1 MGAGIAKQMKQ
12 KYPDN
17 FDYYKELCDEF
28 SYRPELLLGQCQ
40 LTMNS
45 DDTMPLPYTRYIANL
60 FGQVGYGRDKQQTD
74 LKALFQAFL
83 SLREQSKLI
92 DKFTIAIPY
101 GIGCGLG
108 GANWNDVY
116 KIIEKVFKNDEY
128 SIVDIYQLQ
137 K

>member
-1 MGAGIAKQMKQ
+1 
-12 KYPDN
+12 
-17 FDYYKELCDEF
+17 
-28 SYRPELLLGQCQ
+28 
-40 LTMNS
+40 MNS

-60 FGQVGYGRDKQQTD
+60 FGQVGYGRDEQQTD
-74 LKALFQAFL
+74 LKALFHAFL

-92 DKFTIAIPY
+92 GKYTIAIPY

-108 GANWNDVY
+108 GASWNDVC
-116 KIIEKVFKNDEY
+116 KIINKVFKSDNR